1 MNAQLVRA
9 GRIFLAVMFI
19 FSGVSKLLSMAFFD
33 AMVAELFLGP
43 EYYTKPSGMMITQIL
58 TRTLI
63 AIEIALGVAILVDKW
78 VKKLTTPAIVGVLL
92 LFTIHLFYEG
102 LTSEKGFI
110 EGNCGCFGDVLPMNN
125 LESIIKNIVAIVVG
139 VYVWLK
145 YKEEDKL
152 AAWVNPMVVG
162 LVTLMTLSF
171 GIKSYDVEAI
181 PEDDPLTVVDTDTQ
195 TIETSI
201 VEVDTS
207 SQIDTTTNEIPQT
220 KVSKDPEPQVQ
231 TTTKTSTE
239 KPRTGIAA
247 ELLKLGNLSNGKPM
261 NLDQDEVLVCM
272 FSMTCGHCQDSY
284 KEMCAMKD
292 DPELPEIYLINYG
305 KVSEQ
310 QYFFLQAG
318 SEGHPHIRT
327 EDYTGFNRLLQ
338 GKGFPRMMVFS
349 KGKVVKEWNID
360 SYNKQSFMDYFGIK
374 EKEKEGGLNLKKKDD
389 LDDEFGSNPWD

>member
-1 MNAQLVRA
+1 
-9 GRIFLAVMFI
+9 
-19 FSGVSKLLSMAFFD
+19 
-33 AMVAELFLGP
+33 
-43 EYYTKPSGMMITQIL
+43 
-58 TRTLI
+58 
-63 AIEIALGVAILVDKW
+63 
-78 VKKLTTPAIVGVLL
+78 
-92 LFTIHLFYEG
+92 
-102 LTSEKGFI
+102 
-110 EGNCGCFGDVLPMNN
+110 
-125 LESIIKNIVAIVVG
+125 
-139 VYVWLK
+139 
-145 YKEEDKL
+145 
-152 AAWVNPMVVG
+152 
-162 LVTLMTLSF
+162 MTLSF

-181 PEDDPLTVVDTDTQ
+181 PEDDSLTVVDTDTQ

-261 NLDQDEVLVCM
+261 TLDQDEVLVCM

-360 SYNKQSFMDYFGIK
+360 SYNKQGFMDYFGIK